1 MRRPSD
7 FDKPFPQ
14 SNPGCRT
21 KDVLK
26 PTVRPNGT
34 VSLECIGHIDVQEEI
49 NSYLP
54 DCDLNVIL
62 RKLATG
68 QAPEIADRQPI
79 FDDFTGYPKS
89 PLDALNYV
97 NELRYRF
104 SSLPDDVRAKF
115 DYDFNKFV
123 SSATFRTAADDLSE
137 KQASPVSPAPVSPDS
152 DNNPITGGDL

>member
-7 FDKPFPQ
+7 YDKPFPQ
-14 SNPGCRT
+14 SNPGCRF

-34 VSLECIGHIDVQEEI
+34 VSLESIGQIDVQEEI

-62 RKLATG
+62 RKLASG
-68 QAPEIADRQPI
+68 QAPELVDRQPI

-123 SSATFRTAADDLSE
+123 SSATFRTPFDELSE
-137 KQASPVSPAPVSPDS
+137 KKASAVSPAPVSPDS
-152 DNNPITGGDL
+152 DDTSSSGGDL

>member
-1 MRRPSD
+1 MRKPSD

-34 VSLECIGHIDVQEEI
+34 VALECIGQIDVQDEI

-62 RKLATG
+62 NKLASG
-68 QAPEIADRQPI
+68 QAPELANRQPI
-79 FDDFTGYPKS
+79 YDDFTGYPKS

-104 SSLPDDVRAKF
+104 SSLPDEVRAKF

-123 SSATFRTAADDLSE
+123 SSATFRTAADELSE
-137 KQASPVSPAPVSPDS
+137 KKDTPVSPTPVSSGD
-152 DNNPITGGDL
+152 DNNSSSGGDL

>member
-1 MRRPSD
+1 MRRTSD

-14 SNPGCRT
+14 SHPGCRI

-68 QAPEIADRQPI
+68 QAPEIAERQPI

-104 SSLPDDVRAKF
+104 SSLPDEVRAKF

-123 SSATFRTAADDLSE
+123 SSATFGTAPDALSE
-137 KQASPVSPAPVSPDS
+137 KQAPPVSPAPVSPDS
-152 DNNPITGGDL
+152 DNNSSPGGDL

>member
-1 MRRPSD
+1 MRRVSD

-21 KDVLK
+21 KEVLK

-62 RKLATG
+62 HRLATG

-104 SSLPDDVRAKF
+104 SSLPDEVRAKF

-123 SSATFRTAADDLSE
+123 SSATFRTAADELSE
-137 KQASPVSPAPVSPDS
+137 KKDSSVPPAPVSPDS
-152 DNNPITGGDL
+152 DNNSTTGGDL